1 MKQIST
7 AFSSS
12 DLGAGSIAGETC
24 RYFFGCPPTSPGI
37 GIRPYRR
44 EHTRGPGRVGRSIEP
59 MECGFGG
66 LRDLLVV
73 RGSLPRKEVLE
84 SLESRVPEEFFD
96 AAKSAMR

>member
-1 MKQIST
+1 
-7 AFSSS
+7 
-12 DLGAGSIAGETC
+12 
-24 RYFFGCPPTSPGI
+24 
-37 GIRPYRR
+37 
-44 EHTRGPGRVGRSIEP
+44 